1 MTHSPEFNRT
11 IRVGEQ
17 IRRELADIIRRE
29 ISDYDF
35 GMLTISRADVSP
47 DLKYARIYVTVLDDY
62 EGVKQ
67 SVQHLNN
74 VTGRLRHALSQRLTT
89 RITPRL
95 QFMHDRAIEEGN
107 RLLALIDS
115 VRT

>member
-1 MTHSPEFNRT
+1 MTHPPSLNRT
-11 IRVGEQ
+11 IRVGKQ

-35 GMLTISRADVSP
+35 GMLTISRTDVSP
-47 DLKYARIYVTVLDDY
+47 DLKYARIYVTVFDDD
-62 EGVKQ
+62 EGGEQ
-67 SVQHLNN
+67 SIQHLNN
-74 VTGRLRHALSQRLTT
+74 IAGRLRYALSQRLTT

-95 QFMHDRAIEEGN
+95 QFIHDRAIEKGN

>member
-1 MTHSPEFNRT
+1 
-11 IRVGEQ
+11 
-17 IRRELADIIRRE
+17 
-29 ISDYDF
+29 
-35 GMLTISRADVSP
+35 MLTISRASVSP
-47 DLKYARIYVTVLDDY
+47 DLKYARIYVTVLDDD

-89 RITPRL
+89 RRTPRL